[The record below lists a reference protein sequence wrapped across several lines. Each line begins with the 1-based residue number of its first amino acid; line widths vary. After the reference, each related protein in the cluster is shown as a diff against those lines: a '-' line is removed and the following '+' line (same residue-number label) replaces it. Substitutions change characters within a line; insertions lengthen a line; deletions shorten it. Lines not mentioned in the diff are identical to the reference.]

1 MHRTRYI
8 RRASGGAVAAI
19 GVHGQGCSVH
29 RSWFI
34 GMRHGDFSNGC
45 GSYVNARCKLTGKH
59 FAGFIYREMA
69 ATWNGDDVN
78 LQRRTP
84 SRPPAPCPSRP
95 CAIALCIIP
104 LLMSA
109 VSLFT
114 LPMPRWPYGY
124 EEGRLAGSAG
134 L

>member
-78 LQRRTP
+78 LQRRTMMGNITMHLQ
-84 SRPPAPCPSRP
+84 RDQPPEDAAPRTQ
-95 CAIALCIIP
+95 II
-104 LLMSA
+104 
-109 VSLFT
+109 FQ
-114 LPMPRWPYGY
+114 
-124 EEGRLAGSAG
+124 
-134 L
+134 